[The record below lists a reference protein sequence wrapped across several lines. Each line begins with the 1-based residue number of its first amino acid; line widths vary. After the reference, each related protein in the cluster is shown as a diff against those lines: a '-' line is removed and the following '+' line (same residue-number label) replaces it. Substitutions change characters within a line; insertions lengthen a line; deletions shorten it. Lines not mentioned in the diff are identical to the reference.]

1 MEGRVKRKRIEDREQ
16 RRKKRRCHGGC
27 YLYSGCHFLN
37 SSYRPA
43 GGRIP
48 LGMRDNTSSGEVKYL
63 LQQVFFTS
71 NLQVFYF
78 FSTGI
83 VPVTVMKDFYLLLLN
98 WSKGQDIGTSSQPVY
113 PTGLK

>member
-1 MEGRVKRKRIEDREQ
+1 
-16 RRKKRRCHGGC
+16 
-27 YLYSGCHFLN
+27 LYSGCHFLN
-37 SSYRPA
+37 SFYRPA

-48 LGMRDNTSSGEVKYL
+48 LGMRYNTSSGEVKYL

-83 VPVTVMKDFYLLLLN
+83 VPVTAMKDFTSCCSIGQKVKILVPLVNQYIPLSEGPHEVRVWVKLL
-98 WSKGQDIGTSSQPVY
+98 SYRQRRS
-113 PTGLK
+113 